1 MFYTESQGFFYLK
14 RGLRGQMLIFDHCIY
29 ILTMLSSLLCGFSL
43 AVASGTALVRRL
55 LAAVASAIAERG
67 L

>member
-1 MFYTESQGFFYLK
+1 
-14 RGLRGQMLIFDHCIY
+14 MLIFDHCIY

-55 LAAVASAIAERG
+55 LAAVASAVAERG